1 ALPDLDHLSEVI
13 AEGVNERRIEDGA
26 GIGQELFDGR
36 LDLGPA
42 VRAARQ
48 FLRPAHRHRVP
59 VTSGQGKENR
69 DDEIL
74 PHVEYRQT
82 RPEADSKTTAVG
94 GRRSILPSSAVVAPS
109 RRRFCRAALPQ
120 QIPGGVIA
128 PPGGQAK
135 PARTAP
141 GEVVGGLRPPCP
153 RGVVGSSPFAATPPV
168 AALLVGFNPPARRW
182 SRR

>member
-1 ALPDLDHLSEVI
+1 SGRQSGRRGSFSGPHTGTASQSHPVRGRRTATTRYFHMWNTAKHARRPIPKLPQS
-13 AEGVNERRIEDGA
+13 
-26 GIGQELFDGR
+26 
-36 LDLGPA
+36 
-42 VRAARQ
+42 
-48 FLRPAHRHRVP
+48 
-59 VTSGQGKENR
+59 
-69 DDEIL
+69 
-74 PHVEYRQT
+74 
-82 RPEADSKTTAVG
+82 G

-109 RRRFCRAALPQ
+109 RRRFCRAGLPQ